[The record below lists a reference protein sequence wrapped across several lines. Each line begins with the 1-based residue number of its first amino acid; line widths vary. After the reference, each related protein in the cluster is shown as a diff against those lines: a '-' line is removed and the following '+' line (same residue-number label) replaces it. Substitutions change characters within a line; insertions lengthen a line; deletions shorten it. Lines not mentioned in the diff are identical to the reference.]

1 MKSQSKTDNT
11 TPANLMALSI
21 SGSISNMLN
30 VAISAA
36 ILFLAAKRID
46 WPFAWIYII
55 GYLAFRLISLYISLK
70 HVQQSEAQKPP
81 LFDRILDVG
90 YGLTH
95 PVTLILAGF
104 EFSLAQNS
112 QAFNVILQAV
122 ASLFLILTFV
132 LMLWAQWE
140 NPYYFSNETNFQHEQ
155 KIVNTGPYQNIRH
168 PGYAGL
174 FMLAFAR
181 PLILG
186 SRLGF
191 LPGIIGASIIILKTI
206 REDYLLQQQNE
217 DYRRYAEVVRYRVFS
232 GIW

>member
-1 MKSQSKTDNT
+1 MKEQSEPDGTA
-11 TPANLMALSI
+11 PANLMALFI
-21 SGSISNMLN
+21 SGAISNVLN

-36 ILFLAAKRID
+36 ILFLAAGRTD

-55 GYLAFRLISLYISLK
+55 SYLAFRLVSLYISLRY
-70 HVQQSEAQKPP
+70 VQPSETQKPP
-81 LFDRILDVG
+81 LFDRILDIG

-95 PVTLILAGF
+95 PFTLILAGF
-104 EFSLAQNS
+104 EFNLTQNS
-112 QAFNVILQAV
+112 QAFGATVHVV
-122 ASLFLILTFV
+122 ALIFLILTFT

-140 NPYYFSNETNFQHEQ
+140 NPYYFSNTITFQGKQ
-155 KIVNTGPYQNIRH
+155 KIINTGPYQFIRH

-191 LPGIIGASIIILKTI
+191 LPGMIGASIILLKTI
-206 REDYLLQQQNE
+206 REDHLLQQHSE
-217 DYRRYAEVVRYRVFS
+217 DYKNYAKTVRHRMFS